1 MRSHTMTAIFHGYS
15 LVGPQS
21 PNVLVSD
28 DGRAFT
34 IIFSD
39 LQVEANNG
47 SKTPR
52 MAAGW
57 KGIVFRLPED
67 EAPEPITLSVEGYA
81 FTQARSTGTLVIV
94 AGGTSTLVP
103 FGPHTDREFVETVV
117 CTPSD
122 HELRI
127 GVSLIAEGAEED
139 GAVLMNVT
147 TVNGTL
153 DQVQP
158 APEDEL
164 AAGAVKG

>member
-1 MRSHTMTAIFHGYS
+1 
-15 LVGPQS
+15 
-21 PNVLVSD
+21 
-28 DGRAFT
+28 
-34 IIFSD
+34 
-39 LQVEANNG
+39 
-47 SKTPR
+47 
-52 MAAGW
+52 
-57 KGIVFRLPED
+57 
-67 EAPEPITLSVEGYA
+67 
-81 FTQARSTGTLVIV
+81 VIV

-122 HELRI
+122 HELRV

>member
-1 MRSHTMTAIFHGYS
+1 MTAIFHGYS

-52 MAAGW
+52 MAGGW

-158 APEDEL
+158 APEGEL
-164 AAGAVKG
+164 VAGEVNG